1 MEYDKGKVDEY
12 TLALLFLVMHDEKE
26 HGAEGNTAGSEQLA
40 AGSVVI
46 RY

>member
-26 HGAEGNTAGSEQLA
+26 HGG
-40 AGSVVI
+40 
-46 RY
+46 